1 MYQFS
6 YADVLNDSPKE
17 ARERERIA
25 IDRSIEMLKAAAA
38 KGPQSRE
45 STEAVVFVT
54 RLWST
59 LIEDLARPENE
70 LPTSLK
76 ADLISIGLFIMRE
89 AEKIRLEKST
99 DYQALIDVSVSISEG
114 LK

>member
-25 IDRSIEMLKAAAA
+25 IDRSIELLKLAAE
-38 KGPQSRE
+38 KGAGSRE
-45 STEAVVFVT
+45 AIDALVFVN
-54 RLWST
+54 RLWGT

-70 LPTSLK
+70 LPTPLK

-89 AEKIRLEKST
+89 AEKIRQEKSS
-99 DYQALIDVSVSISEG
+99 DFAP
-114 LK
+114 

>member
-25 IDRSIEMLKAAAA
+25 IDRSIELLRVAEE
-38 KGPQSRE
+38 KGPKSRE
-45 STEAVVFVT
+45 ASEALVFVG

-59 LIEDLARPENE
+59 LIEDLAQPENE
-70 LPTSLK
+70 LPTPLK

-89 AEKIRLEKST
+89 AEKIRTEKST
-99 DYQALIDVSVSISEG
+99 DFKALIDVSTSISEG

>member
-6 YADVLNDSPKE
+6 YADVLDDSPKE

-25 IDRSIEMLKAAAA
+25 IDRSIDMLKAAAE
-38 KGPQSRE
+38 KGAQSRE
-45 STEAVVFVT
+45 AVDALHFVG
-54 RLWST
+54 RLWGA
-59 LIEDLARPENE
+59 LVEDLAREENE
-70 LPTSLK
+70 LPKPLR

-89 AEKIRLEKST
+89 ADKIRMEKSS
-99 DYQALIDVSVSISEG
+99 DFSSIIEVSQSISEG